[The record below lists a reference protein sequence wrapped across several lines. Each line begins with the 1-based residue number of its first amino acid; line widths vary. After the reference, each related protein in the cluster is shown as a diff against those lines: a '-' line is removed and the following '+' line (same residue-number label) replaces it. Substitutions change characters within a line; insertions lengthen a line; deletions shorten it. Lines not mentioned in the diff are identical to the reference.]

1 MTEVAAKYESSTSF
15 DLPMFVGARLF
26 FMTFFSKL
34 FWEIYF
40 WKNLLTYLVIPSG
53 NSHLLSSALEM
64 NITFLW
70 MTEFSSSLSDTEE
83 EVDDWQ
89 GEEDLFWF
97 FPLSSLI
104 FSFSRLWSLYT
115 VSVYCQMALVNRY
128 FYLLSHLLPLPLYF
142 TQKHL
147 SPKL

>member
-15 DLPMFVGARLF
+15 DLPTFVGAGLF
-26 FMTFFSKL
+26 FMTFFFKL

-64 NITFLW
+64 ILTFLW

-89 GEEDLFWF
+89 VEEDLFWF

-115 VSVYCQMALVNRY
+115 VSVCCQMALIDRY

-142 TQKHL
+142 T
-147 SPKL
+147 